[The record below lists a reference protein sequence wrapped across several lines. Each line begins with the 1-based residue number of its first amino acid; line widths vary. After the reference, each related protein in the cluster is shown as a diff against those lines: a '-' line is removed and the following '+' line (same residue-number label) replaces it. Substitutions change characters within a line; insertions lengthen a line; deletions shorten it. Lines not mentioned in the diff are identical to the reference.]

1 MRKLVMQRS
10 GEMKYCRY
18 QERVENIYM
27 QQSQILNQIYLQEIS
42 MNLKFCKQG
51 QGAVL

>member
-1 MRKLVMQRS
+1 MKKLQMQCL
-10 GEMKYCRY
+10 GEMKYCR
-18 QERVENIYM
+18 ERLEDIYI

-42 MNLKFCKQG
+42 MNLKYSHQG